1 MHLVF
6 HPSSQ
11 TLLRT
16 GAVLFVLGFV
26 WAAIALHPWD
36 GTGRVYETL
45 TRERDA
51 RWYVIRYEPILLLAL
66 GTALLGFGLTM

>member
-16 GAVLFVLGFV
+16 GAALFVLGFV

-45 TRERDA
+45 TKERDA
-51 RWYVIRYEPILLLAL
+51 RWYVIR
-66 GTALLGFGLTM
+66 